1 MRWRDFFTVLGG
13 IAAWPLAAKARQPTV
28 GFLDIRSS
36 NTVPASLA
44 GWLNGLRETGFVD
57 GQNVAIEYRWANG
70 QPERLPDL
78 AADLVLRKVNVIV
91 AAGGA
96 AALMV
101 KTATSTI
108 PIVFIVGSD
117 PVKTGLVASLNRPG
131 GNATGATL
139 LTSAVLA
146 KRLELLRQLVPSA
159 VTIGALV
166 NSNNPSTSSDPKEL
180 QVAAEAL
187 GVDLRILRAS
197 NEKEIDDAFA
207 SATQQHVG
215 AVLVDSDPFFD
226 ARRNQLISLAAR
238 AALPACYGNR
248 VYVAVGGLLSY
259 GEDREDSYH
268 QAGLYVGRI
277 LKGEKPADLPVM
289 QPTKFELTINLKTA
303 KGLGITV
310 PASLLATADE
320 VIE

>member
-1 MRWRDFFTVLGG
+1 MRRRDFFTVLGG

-146 KRLELLRQLVPSA
+146 KRLELPVA
-159 VTIGALV
+159 G
-166 NSNNPSTSSDPKEL
+166 EL
-180 QVAAEAL
+180 AHRLAPNV
-187 GVDLRILRAS
+187 RLRA
-197 NEKEIDDAFA
+197 
-207 SATQQHVG
+207 AT
-215 AVLVDSDPFFD
+215 
-226 ARRNQLISLAAR
+226 
-238 AALPACYGNR
+238 
-248 VYVAVGGLLSY
+248 
-259 GEDREDSYH
+259 
-268 QAGLYVGRI
+268 
-277 LKGEKPADLPVM
+277 
-289 QPTKFELTINLKTA
+289 
-303 KGLGITV
+303 
-310 PASLLATADE
+310 
-320 VIE
+320 

>member
-1 MRWRDFFTVLGG
+1 V
-13 IAAWPLAAKARQPTV
+13 PL
-28 GFLDIRSS
+28 S
-36 NTVPASLA
+36 
-44 GWLNGLRETGFVD
+44 
-57 GQNVAIEYRWANG
+57 
-70 QPERLPDL
+70 
-78 AADLVLRKVNVIV
+78 
-91 AAGGA
+91 
-96 AALMV
+96 
-101 KTATSTI
+101 
-108 PIVFIVGSD
+108 
-117 PVKTGLVASLNRPG
+117 
-131 GNATGATL
+131 
-139 LTSAVLA
+139 LA

-159 VTIGALV
+159 VSIGALV

-197 NEKEIDDAFA
+197 NEGEINDAFA

-215 AVLVDSDPFFD
+215 AILVDSDPFFD
-226 ARRNQLISLAAR
+226 ARRHQLISFAAS